1 MAPLLILPFP
11 DVGPSSRPSPISAPL
26 ESAFTNTFGQL
37 LPSATYIST
46 EHGRAAYYHITP
58 SSYTTRSRRVLLV
71 HGVQTPAL
79 GLLPLAQALLARD
92 PTLSIVLVDLWG
104 HGLTDTPEIA
114 HTPSLFHG
122 LISSVLDDVK
132 WSSAHIVGYSFGG
145 SLLAGYLASSP
156 DKVDSAVLIAPA
168 GLLRTSNFSPG
179 DQKVLRGDK
188 DVTDEEARSFMLN
201 FLEDGELV
209 IPPDW
214 KERVGRGEVV
224 AEAIRS
230 WELAEHAGH
239 EGSVLAILRHG
250 GVVDNH
256 SAFQTTVG
264 KGVPCLAIVG
274 TEDPV
279 CSVTDLEEV
288 GWSNVKVVQ
297 DAGHGLVRQRAEEV
311 AGMIMEFWA

>member
-1 MAPLLILPFP
+1 
-11 DVGPSSRPSPISAPL
+11 
-26 ESAFTNTFGQL
+26 
-37 LPSATYIST
+37 
-46 EHGRAAYYHITP
+46 
-58 SSYTTRSRRVLLV
+58 
-71 HGVQTPAL
+71 
-79 GLLPLAQALLARD
+79 
-92 PTLSIVLVDLWG
+92 
-104 HGLTDTPEIA
+104 
-114 HTPSLFHG
+114 
-122 LISSVLDDVK
+122 
-132 WSSAHIVGYSFGG
+132 
-145 SLLAGYLASSP
+145 
-156 DKVDSAVLIAPA
+156 
-168 GLLRTSNFSPG
+168 
-179 DQKVLRGDK
+179 
-188 DVTDEEARSFMLN
+188 
-201 FLEDGELV
+201 
-209 IPPDW
+209 
-214 KERVGRGEVV
+214 VV